1 MRQCPWSL
9 LDWRMPKQRLPR
21 CMTERNNGC
30 VINDVLRLSDMSILQ
45 AQWPSVMHVQK
56 PAGYKMIE
64 PNT

>member
-1 MRQCPWSL
+1 
-9 LDWRMPKQRLPR
+9 
-21 CMTERNNGC
+21 MTERNNGC
-30 VINDVLRLSDMSILQ
+30 VINDVLKLSDMSILQ